1 MADLLEGGARL
12 RGAGGTPGGVGEFL
26 VGLAMAVA
34 GGYLLTNQVTVTSG
48 FWRLYG
54 YNAFGLSL
62 VPLMI
67 GIAWLFFD
75 GRSTGGWLL
84 TFAGAVII
92 LAGVLANLE
101 LYFRPTSLFNT
112 VLMLGLLA
120 GGLGLVAR
128 SLRAH

>member
-1 MADLLEGGARL
+1 MTGDLAGGR

-34 GGYLLTNQVTVTSG
+34 GGYLLTSQVTVTSG
-48 FWRLYG
+48 FWRFYG
-54 YNAFGLSL
+54 YDAFGLSL
-62 VPLMI
+62 LPLMAGI
-67 GIAWLFFD
+67 GWLFFD
-75 GRSTGGWLL
+75 GRAVFAWLL
-84 TFAGAVII
+84 TLAGGVII

-101 LYFRPTSLFNT
+101 IYFRPTSLFNT
-112 VLMLGLLA
+112 LLMLGLLA